1 MTEDIVER
9 LRARRES
16 VFDYATQGA
25 EWQVDSLCAEAATT
39 IESLR
44 AQLADAREK
53 VKPIE
58 GDNLREAICNSIP
71 YVNTHVVQAA
81 IDGDFSNSPQWI
93 WRNHE
98 NGVVG
103 FGRWPH
109 NPDAAPYIRA
119 DLICAALAR
128 MSTSHALGFKA
139 GIEAGAEAIEGI
151 PRNSGCSPCYGHRER
166 DAAYEDAVDAI
177 TSLPTP
183 PSMLPEI
190 LEAMRPVAREA
201 ESYGAA
207 ENAGKP
213 FPDAL
218 KVGNGNITVGHLRT
232 LAAMFTKLGGKIDG

>member
-1 MTEDIVER
+1 MTEDISDE
-9 LRARRES
+9 
-16 VFDYATQGA
+16 
-25 EWQVDSLCAEAATT
+25 
-39 IESLR
+39 
-44 AQLADAREK
+44 
-53 VKPIE
+53 
-58 GDNLREAICNSIP
+58 LREAICNSIP
-71 YVNTHVVQAA
+71 YVNNQVVQAA

-109 NPDAAPYIRA
+109 HPDAAPYISA
-119 DLICAALAR
+119 DLIIAVLAR
-128 MSTSHALGFKA
+128 MATSHALGFKA
-139 GIEAGAEAIEGI
+139 GIEAAENAVEGARQYYDADYGFREIDAWNKAI
-151 PRNSGCSPCYGHRER
+151 SV
-166 DAAYEDAVDAI
+166 AADEI

-218 KVGNGNITVGHLRT
+218 KVGNGNVTVADLRAI
-232 LAAMFTKLGGKIDG
+232 AAMFTKLGGSHD